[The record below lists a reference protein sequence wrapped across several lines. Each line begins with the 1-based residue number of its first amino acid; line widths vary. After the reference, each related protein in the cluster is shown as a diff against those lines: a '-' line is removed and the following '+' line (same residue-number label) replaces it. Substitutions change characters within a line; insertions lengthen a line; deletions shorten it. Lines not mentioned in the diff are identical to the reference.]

1 MLRKDKMERTYK
13 LERLYPLAQYANIKF
28 VDEISN
34 LPDAV
39 VFDSELASRVRYLQM
54 LEIELAYKQYVNL
67 LNTVGELPS
76 EEAIVFLNTEKLATL
91 QEIATKLDNTKKE
104 I

>member
-1 MLRKDKMERTYK
+1 MERTYK